1 MYEYKEQLYS
11 LGDLWSIFGISINCT
26 AHRYKKNN
34 VYNYK
39 IGNPS
44 NYSYT
49 WNPDGETVE
58 TVSSPSDF
66 GKWIE
71 EAYSEGRNADRI
83 NLEQALI
90 DSDINNAW
98 YNVPTT
104 ETDPYLRESGE
115 LVDFIT
121 DELKFSLEHPVHI
134 IP

>member
-39 IGNPS
+39 IGNLS

-71 EAYSEGRNADRI
+71 EAYSEG
-83 NLEQALI
+83 
-90 DSDINNAW
+90 
-98 YNVPTT
+98 
-104 ETDPYLRESGE
+104 
-115 LVDFIT
+115 
-121 DELKFSLEHPVHI
+121 I
-134 IP
+134 IIILSY